1 MLETVLSF
9 ACNLDRGIDRT
20 AIRPA
25 LLTGDKQA
33 HTFRIAVS
41 RSGAEA
47 ALSGAGVSG
56 YFIRADGVTVP
67 ITGSA
72 SGSIA
77 SVTLTDG
84 CYNVPGRFQL
94 VVKLSLSG
102 ETSTVFF
109 GDGAVA
115 SSRTD
120 AVLDD
125 EDVIPS
131 LDELLAQIAATEAAA
146 AHASSAAATA
156 SGAASTADTAASR
169 ANAAAASVEGMS
181 ARATTL
187 SPGSQATANM
197 ATVDGVKVL
206 TIGVPQ
212 GVKGDKGD
220 QGDPG
225 DVSSVNGVAP
235 VAGNVTLTAGDV
247 GALPAGGTAADA
259 GLLGGKAPA
268 YYLQPYNWLVNGNFT
283 NPVNSLGVTTMTA
296 GGSAIDRWRFGT
308 SGTATLDV
316 QNGLVRMKADEGS
329 YGNIKQTFADNSA
342 LIGKTMTFAACLES
356 GEILCMNMTYG
367 TNKSVSSADGK
378 ASLIHFNTNDFYLR
392 VLGTGD
398 EWIGFRWAA
407 LYEGTYTADTL
418 PPYVPRDIMLEMLSC
433 GAPLNPHNLLDNSD
447 FRNPVN
453 QRGNTAYTASGYTI
467 DRWAGFKWSS
477 DGSATLNLS
486 VNSSGILLSGG
497 VNDSSTAAACYM
509 YQTIDCTKLAG
520 KTVTAAVSINS
531 LSGSGTGAILAY
543 NGTTY
548 IDRTDLKVGV
558 SLLSFAV
565 PTDATTLTIRI
576 GNDSSHAGKG
586 SISAS
591 ISWAALY
598 EGTYTADTLPPYVP
612 KGYAAELAE
621 CMRYYQRFDASL
633 ATLRNY
639 AVCSTSVSVLL
650 PLYTPMRIAPSYCG
664 DTTGRYVRIV
674 GGSTTPT
681 TVTYSSCSASASVVS
696 IILTPE
702 TAMANSAGWVDSMTF
717 ALSADL

>member
-1 MLETVLSF
+1 MLDTVLSF
-9 ACNLDRGIDRT
+9 ACDLDRGIDRT

-33 HTFRIAVS
+33 HTFRISVS

-77 SVTLTDG
+77 SVTLSDS

-187 SPGSQATANM
+187 SPGSQATAGM

-235 VAGNVTLTAGDV
+235 VAGNVTLTASDV
-247 GALPAGGTAADA
+247 GALPSGGTAADA

-268 YYLQPYNWLVNGNFT
+268 YYLQPYNWLVNGDFT
-283 NPVNSLGVTTMTA
+283 RPVNSMGFTSTT
-296 GGSAIDRWRFGT
+296 SKNVYCIDRWKTDIPNNAGT
-308 SGTATLDV
+308 VSLGSGGVTLTPTSTDYVSVV
-316 QNGLVRMKADEGS
+316 QNLDGYDSMAGKVYTVAVCVNDTWYCTSFTMGNTGTGKALAPGLWL
-329 YGNIKQTFADNSA
+329 F
-342 LIGKTMTFAACLES
+342 
-356 GEILCMNMTYG
+356 
-367 TNKSVSSADGK
+367 SVSNMNVVIRNVGSDPITLQK
-378 ASLIHFNTNDFYLR
+378 
-392 VLGTGD
+392 
-398 EWIGFRWAA
+398 AA
-407 LYEGTYTADTL
+407 LYEGAYTTDTL
-418 PPYVPRDIMLEMLSC
+418 PPYVPKDIMVEMLSC
-433 GAPLNPHNLLDNSD
+433 GVPLNARNLLDNSD

-497 VNDSSTAAACYM
+497 ISDASTPSACYM

-531 LSGSGTGAILAY
+531 LSGSGTGCICAY
-543 NGTTY
+543 TGTTY
-548 IDRTDLKVGV
+548 IDRTNLKVGV
-558 SLLSFAV
+558 SLLSFTV

-598 EGTYTADTLPPYVP
+598 EGAYTAETLPPYVP
-612 KGYAAELAE
+612 KGYAAELSE

-639 AVCSTSVSVLL
+639 AVCGTSVNVLL

-702 TAMANSAGWVDSMTF
+702 TAMANSAGWVDNMTF